1 MLFGRYVN
9 HYYLKYGW
17 MLLIGILALIAVDYI
32 QLFIPEYLGEVVGI
46 LSNEVP
52 PTDSEINRIFTLGIY
67 VLIVSA
73 GMFIGRFIW
82 RITLFN
88 AAFRIEAD
96 MRHKMFLKAEALPRQ
111 YYHDNKVGSVMS
123 WFTNDLETISDY
135 FGWGTVMIIDS
146 SFMAILTVL
155 KMVFLDWVMS
165 IICFIPVVLI
175 IIWGAITEKYMAAKW
190 DERQRAYDKL
200 YDFAQENFTGIR
212 VIKAFVKENK
222 EIHAFAKVAR
232 KNADVNISFARLSVI
247 CDVFIEIIIALMFA
261 CCLIFGGWFVY
272 SWSHNTAFVFLGHTE
287 VVDAKKLITFIG
299 YMDILIWPMIA
310 LGQLVPSFSRA
321 RASLKRVSVF
331 LSAPIDVF
339 SPKGAIKLDEV
350 KGNISYRNF
359 NFTYPTYEYANL
371 KNINLEIKA
380 GESIGIV
387 GKIGSGKTTLV
398 NVLLMMYNVEKG
410 TLFIDNNDIMDLDI
424 DSLRDHIAY
433 VPQDNF
439 LFSDS
444 IEHNINFGLENGTEE
459 TARMGAIFAGVD
471 DDVRGFNKGYQ
482 TVSGERGV
490 TLSGGQKQRI
500 SIARAYVK
508 NAPILILDD
517 SVSAVDTKT
526 EETILRNITNE
537 RKGKTTL
544 VVASRISTVSHL
556 DKIIVLNDGEVEAF
570 DSPRNLLK
578 ISPTYQKMVKLQ
590 ELEKEVEGGNS

>member
-1 MLFGRYVN
+1 MLFGKHVN
-9 HYYLKYGW
+9 RYYLKYSW
-17 MLLIGILALIAVDYI
+17 LFILGILALIAVDYI
-32 QLFIPEYLGEVVGI
+32 QLFIPKYLGQVVDI
-46 LSNEVP
+46 LQTGGDTNE
-52 PTDSEINRIFTLGIY
+52 IFKLGLY
-67 VLIVSA
+67 VLAVA
-73 GMFIGRFIW
+73 GGMFLGRFLW
-82 RITLFN
+82 RVTLFN

-111 YYHDNKVGSVMS
+111 YYHDTKVGSVMS
-123 WFTNDLETISDY
+123 WFTNDLETVSDY

-146 SFMAILTVL
+146 LFLSIITIVE
-155 KMVFLDWVMS
+155 MVRLDFVMS
-165 IICFIPVVLI
+165 IICSLPVILI
-175 IIWGAITEKYMAAKW
+175 IIWGAITEKYMALKW
-190 DERQRAYDKL
+190 DERQKAYDEL
-200 YDFAQENFTGIR
+200 YDFSQENFTGIR
-212 VIKAFVKENK
+212 VIKAFVKETK
-222 EIHAFAKVAR
+222 EIHAFAKVAK
-232 KNADVNISFARLSVI
+232 KNADVNVSFARLSVI
-247 CDVFIEIIIALMFA
+247 FDVVIEIIIASMLA
-261 CCLIFGGWFVY
+261 IVLIFGGWFVY
-272 SWSHNTAFVFLGHTE
+272 LFNHDQTFVFFGYEEKIT
-287 VVDAKKLITFIG
+287 ASKLVEFIG

-310 LGQLVPSFSRA
+310 LGQVVPMRSRSK
-321 RASLKRVSVF
+321 ASLKRISAF
-331 LSAPIDVF
+331 LNSEITVH
-339 SPKGAIKLDEV
+339 SPKNAIKLEEV

-359 NFTYPTYEYANL
+359 NFKYPTYDAINL
-371 KNINLEIKA
+371 KNINLDIKA
-380 GESIGIV
+380 GESIGVV

-398 NVLLMMYNVEKG
+398 NVLLMLYNVEPD
-410 TLFIDNNDIMDLDI
+410 TLFIDGQDIMTLDI
-424 DSLRDHIAY
+424 DSLRDQIAY

-482 TVSGERGV
+482 TISGERGV

-500 SIARAYVK
+500 SIARAYVR

-590 ELEKEVEGGNS
+590 ELESEVEGGKK

>member
-1 MLFGRYVN
+1 MLFGRHVN
-9 HYYLKYGW
+9 RYYLKYSW
-17 MLLIGILALIAVDYI
+17 LFIIGILALIAVDYI
-32 QLFIPEYLGEVVGI
+32 QLKIPEYLGEVVYI
-46 LSNEVP
+46 LDNNLDTS
-52 PTDSEINRIFTLGIY
+52 RIYTLGIY
-67 VLIVSA
+67 VLIVAA
-73 GMFIGRFIW
+73 GMFVGRFIW
-82 RITLFN
+82 RIALFN
-88 AAFRIEAD
+88 ASFRIEAD

-146 SFMAILTVL
+146 SFMAILTIL
-155 KMVFLDWVMS
+155 KMFFLDWIMTL
-165 IICFIPVVLI
+165 ICFIPVILI
-175 IIWGAITEKYMAAKW
+175 VIWGAITEKYMAAKW
-190 DERQRAYDKL
+190 DERQRAYDTL

-212 VIKAFVKENK
+212 VIKAFVKETK

-232 KNADVNISFARLSVI
+232 KNADVNVSFARLSVI

-261 CCLIFGGWFVY
+261 ICLIFGGWFVY
-272 SWSHNTAFVFLGHTE
+272 AFNHESAITVFGVTE
-287 VVDAKKLITFIG
+287 QITPDKLITFIG

-321 RASLKRVSVF
+321 RASLKRVNAF
-331 LSAPIDVF
+331 LDSEINVH
-339 SPKGAIKLDEV
+339 SPENAIKLDQVE
-350 KGNISYRNF
+350 GNISYRNF
-359 NFTYPTYEYANL
+359 SFAYPTYEYANL
-371 KNINLEIKA
+371 KNINLDIEA

-398 NVLLMMYNVEKG
+398 NVLLMMYNVEPG
-410 TLFIDNNDIMDLDI
+410 TLFIDGQDIMTLDI

-444 IEHNINFGLENGTEE
+444 IEHNINFGLSDGTEE

-526 EETILRNITNE
+526 EETILHNITNE
-537 RKGKTTL
+537 RQGKTTL
-544 VVASRISTVSHL
+544 VVASRISTVAHL

-570 DSPRNLLK
+570 DTPHNLLK

-590 ELEKEVEGGNS
+590 ELEAEVEGGNS

>member
-1 MLFGRYVN
+1 MLFGRYIN
-9 HYYLKYGW
+9 RYYLKYGW
-17 MLLIGILALIAVDYI
+17 LFLIGILALIAVDYI
-32 QLFIPEYLGEVVGI
+32 QLKIPEYLGEVVYI
-46 LSNEVP
+46 LEHNGD
-52 PTDSEINRIFTLGIY
+52 TNRIFTLGLY
-67 VLIVSA
+67 VLIVAA
-73 GMFIGRFIW
+73 GMFVGRFIW
-82 RITLFN
+82 RIALFN
-88 AAFRIEAD
+88 ASFRIEAD
-96 MRHKMFLKAEALPRQ
+96 LRHKMFLKAEALPRQ
-111 YYHDNKVGSVMS
+111 FYHDTKVGSVMS
-123 WFTNDLETISDY
+123 WFTNDLETISDHL
-135 FGWGTVMIIDS
+135 GWGTVMIVDS
-146 SFMAILTVL
+146 LFLSVLTIVKMIMLDGIMSF
-155 KMVFLDWVMS
+155 
-165 IICFIPVVLI
+165 ICFIPIVLI
-175 IIWGAITEKYMAAKW
+175 IIWGVINEKFMAMKW
-190 DERQRAYDKL
+190 DERQKAYDEL
-200 YDFAQENFTGIR
+200 YDFSQENFTGIR
-212 VIKAFVKENK
+212 VIKAFVKETK
-222 EIHAFAKVAR
+222 EIHAFAKVAK
-232 KNADVNISFARLSVI
+232 KNANVNISFARLSVI
-247 CDVFIEIIIALMFA
+247 FDVIIEIIIALMMA
-261 CCLIFGGWFVY
+261 IALIFGGWFVY
-272 SWSHNTAFVFLGHTE
+272 AFNHESAITLFGVTE
-287 VVDAKKLITFIG
+287 EITPDKLIVFIG

-310 LGQLVPSFSRA
+310 LGQVVPMYSRS
-321 RASLKRVSVF
+321 RASLKRVSAF
-331 LSAPIDVF
+331 LSSEINVK
-339 SPKGAIKLDEV
+339 SPENAVKLEQV
-350 KGNISYRNF
+350 EGNITYRNF
-359 NFTYPTYEYANL
+359 NFSYPTYDYANL

-398 NVLLMMYNVEKG
+398 NVLLMMYNVEPG
-410 TLFIDNNDIMDLDI
+410 TLFIDGQDIMTLDI

-444 IEHNINFGLENGTEE
+444 IEHNINFGLESGTEE

-544 VVASRISTVSHL
+544 VVASRISTVSQL

-570 DSPRNLLK
+570 DSPHNLLK

-590 ELEKEVEGGNS
+590 ELESEVEGGNS

>member
-1 MLFGRYVN
+1 MLFGRYIN
-9 HYYLKYGW
+9 RYYLKYGW
-17 MLLIGILALIAVDYI
+17 LFLIGILALIAVDYI
-32 QLFIPEYLGEVVGI
+32 QLKIPEYLGEVVYI
-46 LSNEVP
+46 LEHNGD
-52 PTDSEINRIFTLGIY
+52 TNRIFTLGLY
-67 VLIVSA
+67 VLIVAA
-73 GMFIGRFIW
+73 GMFVGRFIW
-82 RITLFN
+82 RIALFN
-88 AAFRIEAD
+88 ASFRIEAD
-96 MRHKMFLKAEALPRQ
+96 LRHKMFLKAEALPRQ
-111 YYHDNKVGSVMS
+111 FYHDTKVGSVMS
-123 WFTNDLETISDY
+123 WFTNDLETISDHL
-135 FGWGTVMIIDS
+135 GWGTVMIVDS
-146 SFMAILTVL
+146 LFLSVLTIVKMIMLDGIMSF
-155 KMVFLDWVMS
+155 
-165 IICFIPVVLI
+165 ICFIPIVLI
-175 IIWGAITEKYMAAKW
+175 IIWGVINEKFMAMKW
-190 DERQRAYDKL
+190 DERQKAYDEL
-200 YDFAQENFTGIR
+200 YDFSQENFTGIR
-212 VIKAFVKENK
+212 VIKAFVKETK
-222 EIHAFAKVAR
+222 EIHAFAKVAK
-232 KNADVNISFARLSVI
+232 KNANVNISFARLSVI
-247 CDVFIEIIIALMFA
+247 FDVIIEIIIALMMA
-261 CCLIFGGWFVY
+261 IALIFGGWFVY
-272 SWSHNTAFVFLGHTE
+272 AFNHESAITLFGVTE
-287 VVDAKKLITFIG
+287 EITPDKLIVFIG

-310 LGQLVPSFSRA
+310 LGQVVPMYSRS
-321 RASLKRVSVF
+321 RASLKRVSAF
-331 LSAPIDVF
+331 LSSEINVK
-339 SPKGAIKLDEV
+339 SPENAVKLEHV
-350 KGNISYRNF
+350 EGNITYRNF
-359 NFTYPTYEYANL
+359 SFSYPTYDYANL

-398 NVLLMMYNVEKG
+398 NVLLMMYNVEPG
-410 TLFIDNNDIMDLDI
+410 TLFIDGQDIMTLDI

-444 IEHNINFGLENGTEE
+444 IEHNINFGLESGTEE

-544 VVASRISTVSHL
+544 VVASRISTVSQL

-570 DSPRNLLK
+570 DTPHNLLK

-590 ELEKEVEGGNS
+590 ELESEVEGGNS

>member
-1 MLFGRYVN
+1 MLFGRYIN
-9 HYYLKYGW
+9 RYYLKYGW
-17 MLLIGILALIAVDYI
+17 LFLIGILALIAVDYI
-32 QLFIPEYLGEVVGI
+32 QLKIPEYLGEVVYI
-46 LSNEVP
+46 LEHNGD
-52 PTDSEINRIFTLGIY
+52 TNRIFTLGLY
-67 VLIVSA
+67 VLIVAA
-73 GMFIGRFIW
+73 GMFVGRFIW
-82 RITLFN
+82 RIALFN
-88 AAFRIEAD
+88 ASFRIEAD
-96 MRHKMFLKAEALPRQ
+96 LRHKMFLKAEALPRQ
-111 YYHDNKVGSVMS
+111 FYHDTKVGSVMS
-123 WFTNDLETISDY
+123 WFTNDLETISDHL
-135 FGWGTVMIIDS
+135 GWGTVMIVDS
-146 SFMAILTVL
+146 LFLSVLTIVKMIMLDGIMSF
-155 KMVFLDWVMS
+155 
-165 IICFIPVVLI
+165 ICFIPIVLI
-175 IIWGAITEKYMAAKW
+175 IIWGVINEKFMAMKW
-190 DERQRAYDKL
+190 DERQKAYDEL
-200 YDFAQENFTGIR
+200 YDFSQENFTGIR
-212 VIKAFVKENK
+212 VIKAFVKETK
-222 EIHAFAKVAR
+222 EIHAFAKVAK
-232 KNADVNISFARLSVI
+232 KNANVNVSFARLSVI
-247 CDVFIEIIIALMFA
+247 FDVIIEIIIALMMA
-261 CCLIFGGWFVY
+261 IALIFGGWFVY
-272 SWSHNTAFVFLGHTE
+272 AFNHGSAITLFGVTE
-287 VVDAKKLITFIG
+287 EITPDKLIVFIG

-310 LGQLVPSFSRA
+310 LGQVVPMYSRS
-321 RASLKRVSVF
+321 RASLKRVSAF
-331 LSAPIDVF
+331 LSSEINVK
-339 SPKGAIKLDEV
+339 SPENAVKLEQV
-350 KGNISYRNF
+350 EGNITYRNF
-359 NFTYPTYEYANL
+359 NFSYPTYDYANL

-398 NVLLMMYNVEKG
+398 NVLLMMYNVEPG
-410 TLFIDNNDIMDLDI
+410 TLFIDGQDIMTLDI

-444 IEHNINFGLENGTEE
+444 IEHNINFGLESGTEE

-544 VVASRISTVSHL
+544 VVASRISTVSQL

-570 DSPRNLLK
+570 DTPHNLLK

-590 ELEKEVEGGNS
+590 ELESEVEGGNS

>member
-1 MLFGRYVN
+1 MLFGRHVN
-9 HYYLKYGW
+9 RYYLKYSW
-17 MLLIGILALIAVDYI
+17 LFIIGILALIAVDYI
-32 QLFIPEYLGEVVGI
+32 QLKIPEYLGEVVYI
-46 LSNEVP
+46 LDNNLDTS
-52 PTDSEINRIFTLGIY
+52 RIYTLGIY
-67 VLIVSA
+67 VLIVAA
-73 GMFIGRFIW
+73 GMFVGRFIW
-82 RITLFN
+82 RIALFN
-88 AAFRIEAD
+88 ASFRIEAD

-146 SFMAILTVL
+146 SFMAILTIL
-155 KMVFLDWVMS
+155 KMFFLDWIMTL
-165 IICFIPVVLI
+165 ICFIPVILI
-175 IIWGAITEKYMAAKW
+175 VIWGAITEKYMAAKW

-212 VIKAFVKENK
+212 VIKAFVKETK

-232 KNADVNISFARLSVI
+232 KNADVNVSFARLSVI

-261 CCLIFGGWFVY
+261 ICLIFGGWFVY
-272 SWSHNTAFVFLGHTE
+272 AFNHESVITVFGVTE
-287 VVDAKKLITFIG
+287 QITPDRLITFIG

-321 RASLKRVSVF
+321 RASLKRVNAF
-331 LSAPIDVF
+331 LDSEINVH
-339 SPKGAIKLDEV
+339 SPENAIKLDQVE
-350 KGNISYRNF
+350 GNISYRNF
-359 NFTYPTYEYANL
+359 SFAYPTYEYANL
-371 KNINLEIKA
+371 KNINLDIKA

-398 NVLLMMYNVEKG
+398 NVLLMMYNVEPG
-410 TLFIDNNDIMDLDI
+410 TLFIDGQDIMTLDI

-444 IEHNINFGLENGTEE
+444 IEHNINFGLSDGTEE

-526 EETILRNITNE
+526 EETILHNITSE
-537 RKGKTTL
+537 RQGKTTL

-570 DSPRNLLK
+570 DTPHNLLK

-590 ELEKEVEGGNS
+590 ELESEVEGGNS

>member
-1 MLFGRYVN
+1 MLFGRYIN
-9 HYYLKYGW
+9 RYYLKYGW
-17 MLLIGILALIAVDYI
+17 LFIIGILALLAVDYI
-32 QLFIPEYLGEVVGI
+32 QLKIPEYLGEVVYI
-46 LSNEVP
+46 LEHNGD
-52 PTDSEINRIFTLGIY
+52 TNRIFTLGLY

-73 GMFIGRFIW
+73 GMFVGRFIW
-82 RITLFN
+82 RIALFN
-88 AAFRIEAD
+88 ASFRIEAD
-96 MRHKMFLKAEALPRQ
+96 LRHKMFLKAEALPRQ
-111 YYHDNKVGSVMS
+111 YYHDTKVGSVMS
-123 WFTNDLETISDY
+123 WFTNDLETISDHL
-135 FGWGTVMIIDS
+135 GWGTVMIVDS
-146 SFMAILTVL
+146 GFLSILTIV
-155 KMVFLDWVMS
+155 KMIMLDRIMS
-165 IICFIPVVLI
+165 FICLIPVVLI
-175 IIWGAITEKYMAAKW
+175 IIWGVINEKFMAMKW
-190 DERQRAYDKL
+190 DERQKAYDEL
-200 YDFAQENFTGIR
+200 YDFSQENFTGIR
-212 VIKAFVKENK
+212 VIKAFVKETK

-247 CDVFIEIIIALMFA
+247 FDVIIEIIIALMMA
-261 CCLIFGGWFVY
+261 IALIFGGWFVY
-272 SWSHNTAFVFLGHTE
+272 AFNHGSAITLFGVTEEITA
-287 VVDAKKLITFIG
+287 DKLIVFIG

-310 LGQLVPSFSRA
+310 LGQVVPMYSRS
-321 RASLKRVSVF
+321 RASLKRVSAF
-331 LSAPIDVF
+331 LASPINVQ
-339 SPKGAIKLDEV
+339 SPVNAIKLDDV
-350 KGNISYRNF
+350 KGNITYRNF
-359 NFTYPTYEYANL
+359 SFSYPTYDYANL
-371 KNINLEIKA
+371 KNVNLEIKA

-398 NVLLMMYNVEKG
+398 NVLLMLYNVEPE
-410 TLFIDNNDIMDLDI
+410 TLFIDGQDIMTLDI

-444 IEHNINFGLENGTEE
+444 IEHNINFGLDNGTEE

-526 EETILRNITNE
+526 EETILRNITTE

-570 DSPRNLLK
+570 DTPRNLLK

>member
-1 MLFGRYVN
+1 MLFGRHVN
-9 HYYLKYGW
+9 RYYLKYSW
-17 MLLIGILALIAVDYI
+17 MFIIGILALIAVDYI
-32 QLFIPEYLGEVVGI
+32 QLLIPRYLGEVVEI
-46 LSNEVP
+46 LQA
-52 PTDSEINRIFTLGIY
+52 DGEINTNRIITLGLY
-67 VLIVSA
+67 VLMVA
-73 GMFIGRFIW
+73 GGMFLGRFLW
-82 RITLFN
+82 RVTLFN

-111 YYHDNKVGSVMS
+111 YYHDNKVGSIMS
-123 WFTNDLETISDY
+123 WFTNDLETVSDY

-146 SFMAILTVL
+146 LFLSVITIIQ
-155 KMVFLDWVMS
+155 MVMLDFVMS
-165 IICFIPVVLI
+165 IICFIPIVLI
-175 IIWGAITEKYMAAKW
+175 IIWGAITEKFMAIKW
-190 DERQRAYDKL
+190 EERQKAYDEL
-200 YDFAQENFTGIR
+200 YDFSQENFTGIR
-212 VIKAFVKENK
+212 VIKAFVKETK

-232 KNADVNISFARLSVI
+232 KNADVNISFAKLSVI
-247 CDVFIEIIIALMFA
+247 FDVVIEIIIALMLA
-261 CCLIFGGWFVY
+261 IVLIFGGWFVY
-272 SWSHNTAFVFLGHTE
+272 AFNHDSAITIFGYTEKITAS
-287 VVDAKKLITFIG
+287 KLVTFIG

-310 LGQLVPSFSRA
+310 LGQVVPMRSRSK
-321 RASLKRVSVF
+321 ASLKRISAF
-331 LSAPIDVF
+331 LDSKIDVRN
-339 SPKGAIKLDEV
+339 PLNAIKLEDV

-359 NFTYPTYEYANL
+359 SFKYPTYDAINL

-380 GESIGIV
+380 GESIGVV

-398 NVLLMMYNVEKG
+398 NVLLMLYNVEPE
-410 TLFIDNNDIMDLDI
+410 TLFIDGYDIMSLDI
-424 DSLRDHIAY
+424 QSLRDNIAY

-444 IEHNINFGLENGTEE
+444 IEHNINFGLEEGSEE

-482 TVSGERGV
+482 TISGERGV

-500 SIARAYVK
+500 SIARAYVR

-517 SVSAVDTKT
+517 SVSAGDTKT

-590 ELEKEVEGGNS
+590 ELESEVEGGK

>member
-1 MLFGRYVN
+1 MLFGRYIN
-9 HYYLKYGW
+9 RYYLKYGW
-17 MLLIGILALIAVDYI
+17 LFLIGILALIAVDYI
-32 QLFIPEYLGEVVGI
+32 QLKIPEYLGEVVYI
-46 LSNEVP
+46 LEHNGD
-52 PTDSEINRIFTLGIY
+52 TNRIFTLGLY
-67 VLIVSA
+67 VLIVAA
-73 GMFIGRFIW
+73 GMFVGRFIW

-88 AAFRIEAD
+88 ASFRIEAD
-96 MRHKMFLKAEALPRQ
+96 LRHKMFLKAEALPRQ
-111 YYHDNKVGSVMS
+111 FYHDTKVGSVMS
-123 WFTNDLETISDY
+123 WFTNDLETISDHL
-135 FGWGTVMIIDS
+135 GWGTVMIVDS
-146 SFMAILTVL
+146 LFLSVLTIVKMIMLDGIMSF
-155 KMVFLDWVMS
+155 
-165 IICFIPVVLI
+165 ICFIPIVLI
-175 IIWGAITEKYMAAKW
+175 IIWGVINEKFMAMKW
-190 DERQRAYDKL
+190 DERQKAYDEL
-200 YDFAQENFTGIR
+200 YDFSQENFTGIR
-212 VIKAFVKENK
+212 VIKAFVKETK
-222 EIHAFAKVAR
+222 EIHAFAKIAK
-232 KNADVNISFARLSVI
+232 KNANVNISFARLSVI
-247 CDVFIEIIIALMFA
+247 FDVIIEIIIALMMA
-261 CCLIFGGWFVY
+261 IALIFGGWFVY
-272 SWSHNTAFVFLGHTE
+272 AFNHESAITLFGVTE
-287 VVDAKKLITFIG
+287 EITPDKLIVFIG

-310 LGQLVPSFSRA
+310 LGQVVPMYSRS
-321 RASLKRVSVF
+321 RASLKRVSAF
-331 LSAPIDVF
+331 LSNEINVK
-339 SPKGAIKLDEV
+339 SPENAVKLEQV
-350 KGNISYRNF
+350 EGNITYRNF
-359 NFTYPTYEYANL
+359 NFSYPTYDYANL

-398 NVLLMMYNVEKG
+398 TVLLMMYNVEPG
-410 TLFIDNNDIMDLDI
+410 TLFIDGQDIMTLDI

-444 IEHNINFGLENGTEE
+444 IEHNINFGLESGTEE

-526 EETILRNITNE
+526 EETILHNITNE

-544 VVASRISTVSHL
+544 VVASRISTVSQL

-570 DSPRNLLK
+570 DSPHNLLK

-590 ELEKEVEGGNS
+590 ELESEVEGGNS